1 MNLISNDKNIH
12 SYFTEA
18 WGWVETSA
26 FTDCQWIKQWANMKS
41 EWRCSLPAM
50 LYVMLLLGKS
60 RHPRKSSIP
69 PKGHLWNSP
78 GAPNIPSLGFSLQ
91 PSPVSVLCRA
101 LPADLCKAWWAVLT
115 SGFFPD
121 PSWKAISI
129 WFGACKSLSEP
140 WELVMG
146 GLACCSSWGRKESD
160 TTERLNCT
168 EYKFPCYSL
177 HICPPPSPQ
186 P

>member
-60 RHPRKSSIP
+60 RHPRKSSIEQ
-69 PKGHLWNSP
+69 NSLTSLDFFFS
-78 GAPNIPSLGFSLQ
+78 IIYYLVFLLVIEQTKYCDSRIQCVYMVLGFSSVQFSRSVMSDSLQ
-91 PSPVSVLCRA
+91 PHESQHNRPPC
-101 LPADLCKAWWAVLT
+101 PIQT
-115 SGFFPD
+115 SIPET
-121 PSWKAISI
+121 S
-129 WFGACKSLSEP
+129 
-140 WELVMG
+140 
-146 GLACCSSWGRKESD
+146 
-160 TTERLNCT
+160 NC
-168 EYKFPCYSL
+168 
-177 HICPPPSPQ
+177 PSPT
-186 P
+186 PGVDSDSRP